1 MKEKMKKRNK
11 KLRALALASL
21 ILAGD
26 ICSGNGVTPAQAAES
41 SDSYIVITAPLYNAD
56 AVAEKYDCIDG
67 NSLDNSE
74 ILQEEGFI
82 VTELTEKEA
91 AKLEQKKEILC
102 VEENQ
107 SVEALGKK
115 KKVKYKKVSAKTSDA
130 EWNIQAVHADEKNV
144 EQVLASPMEKIKVA
158 ILDSGIDISDNLDVK
173 ERVTLIPGYEQV
185 PELYEDTTGHGT
197 CIAGIISSK
206 GIDTDVE
213 GINANVE
220 IYSAKILDE
229 TNTAPVSRVVEGIYW
244 AMEQDVDIISISFGT
259 PNHSV
264 ALQQAVKDATAQ
276 GILIV
281 AAAGNSGKENS
292 IEYPAA
298 YPEVMAVGSVDSSC
312 RHSESSAMGAQLEIC
327 APGEQIKSIGSFEG
341 EIIVSGTSMSVPHV
355 VGAASLLWQKDK
367 TKSADFIRQL
377 LNASARE
384 LGDTDVYGNG
394 LLDVSYA
401 LEMFDTFE
409 KEYGSKKETML
420 DNDRTV
426 EEYTDVSYVEGSW
439 VQNMNMTGDHSNIF
453 DSQAKG
459 AVLTADDIK
468 LIKWG
473 MTYADVSK
481 KMGGMTTNPYL
492 HGFFSYASDGPVKS
506 NYIASYIYLTRCA
519 NIGEVSADKSGFQNL
534 PEALNKID
542 ACLKQIDFGK
552 GKEKKEEEMN
562 DGHMHKVLNGYEPTK
577 ENKRRF
583 LWGMAMHSAQDVY
596 AHSCYEKKNGKWKR
610 ITHKDTSKDIK
621 RADDTSVYP
630 RRVGAAKK
638 LTAAMIA
645 NFQHNRPGHHTDFYS
660 GVVYLNE
667 KGNVK
672 LKKFFD
678 FAKQSTKSNITGGY
692 KTAYEKISVN

>member
-11 KLRALALASL
+11 RFQALALAGF
-21 ILAGD
+21 ILAGN
-26 ICSGNGVTPAQAAES
+26 ICSGNGAASVQAAETT
-41 SDSYIVITAPLYNAD
+41 DSYIVMAAPLYSAD
-56 AVAEKYDCIDG
+56 AVTEKYDCIDG
-67 NSLDNSE
+67 DALDNSE
-74 ILQEEGFI
+74 ILQEEGII
-82 VTELTEKEA
+82 VTQLTEKEA
-91 AKLEQKKEILC
+91 VKLEQKKEILC

-115 KKVKYKKVSAKTSDA
+115 KKVKYKKVSADDSEK

-144 EQVLASPMEKIKVA
+144 EESIPSLTDKVKIA
-158 ILDSGIDISDNLDVK
+158 ILDSGIDVSDNLNVK
-173 ERVTLIPGYEQV
+173 ERVTFIPGYDQV

-197 CIAGIISSK
+197 SIAGIISSK

-213 GINANVE
+213 GINTNVE

-229 TNTAPVSRVVEGIYW
+229 TNTAPISRVVEGIYW
-244 AMEQDVDIISISFGT
+244 AMEQNVDIISISFGT
-259 PNHSV
+259 PKHSV
-264 ALQQAVKDATAQ
+264 ALQQAVKDAAAQ

-281 AAAGNSGKENS
+281 AAAGNSGNENS

-312 RHSESSAMGAQLEIC
+312 RHSETSAMGTQLEIC

-384 LGDTDVYGNG
+384 LGDADMYGNG

-401 LEMFDTFE
+401 LKMYDTFE
-409 KEYGSKKETML
+409 KEYNSKKEPIL
-420 DNDRTV
+420 DNDSTV

-439 VQNMNMTGDHSNIF
+439 VQNANMTGDHSDIF

-473 MTYADVSK
+473 MTYADVSDK
-481 KMGGMTTNPYL
+481 TKGMTTHPYF
-492 HGFFSYASDGPVKS
+492 HGYFAYSEDNKIKN
-506 NYIASYIYLTRCA
+506 NYIISYIYLTRCA
-519 NIGEVSADKSGFQNL
+519 NAGDISADKSGFHDFPDTL
-534 PEALNKID
+534 GKID
-542 ACLKQIDFGK
+542 KYLKKIDFEAT
-552 GKEKKEEEMN
+552 EKMN
-562 DGHMHKVLNGYEPTK
+562 DGKMHKVLNGYKPTQK
-577 ENKRRF
+577 NKKRF
-583 LWGMAMHSAQDVY
+583 LWGIAMHSAQDVF
-596 AHSCYEKKNGKWKR
+596 AHSCYEKKSGKWKR
-610 ITHKDTSKDIK
+610 ITHKDTSKGTK
-621 RADDTSVYP
+621 RADDSSVYP

-638 LTAAMIA
+638 LTVAMIA
-645 NFQHNRPGHHTDFYS
+645 NFQYNRPGHHTDFYS

-672 LKKFFD
+672 LKNFYN
-678 FAKQSTKSNITGGY
+678 FARQSTKSFITGGY
-692 KTAYEKISVN
+692 KTAYEKISVK

>member
-1 MKEKMKKRNK
+1 MKEKMKKGNK
-11 KLRALALASL
+11 KFHALALASL
-21 ILAGD
+21 ILAGK
-26 ICSGNGVTPAQAAES
+26 ICPGNGVIPAQAAELT
-41 SDSYIVITAPLYNAD
+41 DSYIVITAPLYSTD
-56 AVAEKYDCIDG
+56 AVAEKYDCIDEDA
-67 NSLDNSE
+67 LDNSE
-74 ILQEEGFI
+74 ILQEEGII

-91 AKLEQKKEILC
+91 ERLEQKKEILC

-107 SVEALGKK
+107 SVKALKKK
-115 KKVKYKKVSAKTSDA
+115 KKVKYKKVSAKNSDV

-144 EQVLASPMEKIKVA
+144 EQVLVSPMEKIKVA

-197 CIAGIISSK
+197 SIAGIISSK

-213 GINANVE
+213 GINENVE

-229 TNTAPVSRVVEGIYW
+229 TNTAPVSRVVKGIYW

-259 PNHSV
+259 PTHSV
-264 ALQQAVKDATAQ
+264 ALQQAVKEAAAQ

-281 AAAGNSGKENS
+281 SAAGNNGKENG

-384 LGDTDVYGNG
+384 LGDTNMYGNG

-401 LEMFDTFE
+401 LEMYNTFE
-409 KEYGSKKETML
+409 KEYDSKKETTL
-420 DNDRTV
+420 DNNSIV

-439 VQNMNMTGDHSNIF
+439 VQSVNMTGDHTNIF

-473 MTYADVSK
+473 MTYADVSDNVK
-481 KMGGMTTNPYL
+481 GMTKHPYL
-492 HGFFSYASDGPVKS
+492 HGYFAGSENDKITN
-506 NYIASYIYLTRCA
+506 NYIISYIYLTRCA
-519 NIGEVSADKSGFQNL
+519 NAGKDTVDKSGFQNVPDTL
-534 PEALNKID
+534 GKID
-542 ACLKQIDFGK
+542 KDLKKINFAGNEMIK
-552 GKEKKEEEMN
+552 GVSRNILLGMGNVKTN
-562 DGHMHKVLNGYEPTK
+562 
-577 ENKRRF
+577 RQRF

-596 AHSCYEKKNGKWKR
+596 AHSCYDKKKKTWER
-610 ITHKDTSKDIK
+610 IKHPGADSTSL
-621 RADDTSVYP
+621 YP

-672 LKKFFD
+672 LKNFYN

>member
-11 KLRALALASL
+11 KFRALALASL
-21 ILAGD
+21 ILAGN
-26 ICSGNGVTPAQAAES
+26 ICPGNGVIPVQAAELT
-41 SDSYIVITAPLYNAD
+41 DSYIVITAPLYSTD

-74 ILQEEGFI
+74 ILQEEGII

-115 KKVKYKKVSAKTSDA
+115 KKVKYKKVSAKNSDA

-144 EQVLASPMEKIKVA
+144 EQVPIYPTEKIKVA

-197 CIAGIISSK
+197 SIAGIISSK

-213 GINANVE
+213 GINENVE

-259 PNHSV
+259 PTHSV
-264 ALQQAVKDATAQ
+264 ALQQAVKEAAAQ

-281 AAAGNSGKENS
+281 SAAGNNGKENG

-298 YPEVMAVGSVDSSC
+298 YPEVMAVGSVDSSG

-384 LGDTDVYGNG
+384 LGDTDMYGNG

-401 LEMFDTFE
+401 LEMYDTFE
-409 KEYGSKKETML
+409 KEYDSKKETTL
-420 DNDRTV
+420 DNNSIV

-439 VQNMNMTGDHSNIF
+439 VQSVNMTGDHTNIF

-473 MTYADVSK
+473 MTYADVSN
-481 KMGGMTTNPYL
+481 KMLGMTTNPYL
-492 HGFFSYASDGPVKS
+492 HGFFAYAPDGPVKS

-519 NIGEVSADKSGFQNL
+519 NIGGVSADKSGFQNL
-534 PEALNKID
+534 PEKLDKID
-542 ACLKQIDFGK
+542 ACLKQINFGK
-552 GKEKKEEEMN
+552 VKEKKTEEKMN

-583 LWGMAMHSAQDVY
+583 LWGMAMHSAQDIY
-596 AHSCYEKKNGKWKR
+596 AHSCYEKKNGKWIR
-610 ITHKDTSKDIK
+610 ITHRLVGTKK

-645 NFQHNRPGHHTDFYS
+645 NFQYNRPGHHTDFYS

-672 LKKFFD
+672 LKNFYN
-678 FAKQSTKSNITGGY
+678 FATQSTKSNITGGY
-692 KTAYEKISVN
+692 KTAYEKISVD